1 MLQPV
6 MTERVKQ
13 GLISS
18 FLDLAISV
26 KCLKHE
32 NVPKVASVN
41 HDSASELAI
50 LHGFILVY
58 PWCIHI
64 HPQVWGRPWPR
75 FSCCRQA
82 GEWIQAPGDPLFDA
96 ALRAEAAT
104 AGICIYG
111 NLWHLWFGGSSL
123 LGGLV
128 ESRWMSQISIDFLF
142 AWVKKGQLSFQRAR

>member
-1 MLQPV
+1 MIISCVPNRDLYFSQKDIVAFSYQNARSKEVLAELYKYMLQPV

-64 HPQVWGRPWPR
+64 HPQV
-75 FSCCRQA
+75 
-82 GEWIQAPGDPLFDA
+82 
-96 ALRAEAAT
+96 
-104 AGICIYG
+104 
-111 NLWHLWFGGSSL
+111 
-123 LGGLV
+123 
-128 ESRWMSQISIDFLF
+128 
-142 AWVKKGQLSFQRAR
+142 